1 MNIRVLL
8 VSAKIPQ
15 GVGKNAYIIA
25 VELIV
30 MLLSS
35 YFEVHGGLDTLL
47 DRLLSIALC
56 ALTYE
61 IQMDRPTILP
71 RLSQL
76 VWMTG
81 FQEVN

>member
-1 MNIRVLL
+1 
-8 VSAKIPQ
+8 
-15 GVGKNAYIIA
+15 
-25 VELIV
+25 

-35 YFEVHGGLDTLL
+35 YFEVPSGLDTLL
-47 DRLLSIALC
+47 DRLLSIDLC